1 MSSPAL
7 DTSNFSLVA
16 SENVMHNVADSE
28 EFANHA
34 RGDNALLTARAV
46 LAVTVLG
53 AGFWFM
59 LWKIALHIWIT
70 R

>member
-28 EFANHA
+28 DEEVEPDGYNDGYAA
-34 RGDNALLTARAV
+34 KTPKDIDAED
-46 LAVTVLG
+46 
-53 AGFWFM
+53 
-59 LWKIALHIWIT
+59 
-70 R
+70 